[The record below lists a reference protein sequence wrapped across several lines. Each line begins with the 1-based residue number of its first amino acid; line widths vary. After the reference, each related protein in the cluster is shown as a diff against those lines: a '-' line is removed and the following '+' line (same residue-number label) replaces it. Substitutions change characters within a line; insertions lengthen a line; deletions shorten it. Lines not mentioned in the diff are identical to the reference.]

1 MDGGGVFGVLL
12 GVEWAWGW
20 MQQFLLFMC
29 NLMYV
34 RGACSPPFSFLL
46 AHLSVILYV
55 SVLFFFVYI
64 CHVAKK
70 EQKKK
75 NTS

>member
-1 MDGGGVFGVLL
+1 VFGVLL

-55 SVLFFFVYI
+55 SVLFFRI
-64 CHVAKK
+64 HLSRCQEGAKK
-70 EQKKK
+70 KEYKLKKK
-75 NTS
+75 